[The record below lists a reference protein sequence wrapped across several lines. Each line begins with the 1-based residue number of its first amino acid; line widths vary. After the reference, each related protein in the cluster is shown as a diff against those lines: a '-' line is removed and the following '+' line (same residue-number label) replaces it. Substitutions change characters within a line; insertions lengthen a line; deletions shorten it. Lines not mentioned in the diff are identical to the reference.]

1 MEHPALILITGL
13 PGSGKTTIAR
23 AYSARY
29 QTVHL
34 NSDLLRRELRLM
46 GQYRPEDK
54 EKVYHTLLERTRQT
68 LLEGRDVV
76 VDSTFFKEAIRE
88 PFQRVAAECGARWY
102 WVEVR
107 APERV
112 IRERLQTPRPDSE
125 ADFGV
130 YEKIRDAY
138 EPLREPHLVLWS
150 DEKSLAKMAASVHE
164 YVTAGRGPE
173 ND

>member
-1 MEHPALILITGL
+1 MLILITGL

-23 AYSARY
+23 AYAARY
-29 QTVHL
+29 EVVHL
-34 NSDLLRRELRLM
+34 NSDLLRREVGFM
-46 GQYRPEDK
+46 GHYSPEDK
-54 EKVYHTLLERTRQT
+54 ERVYNTLLERTRKT

-76 VDSTFFKEAIRE
+76 VDSTFFKESIRE
-88 PFQRVAAECGARWY
+88 PFQRVAAECGARLY

-112 IRERLQTPRPDSE
+112 IRERLQMPRPDSE

-138 EPLREPHLVLWS
+138 EPLHKPHLVLWS
-150 DEKSLAKMAASVHE
+150 DEVSVPEMAVSIHE
-164 YVTAGRGPE
+164 YVTADRE
-173 ND
+173 FETQAND